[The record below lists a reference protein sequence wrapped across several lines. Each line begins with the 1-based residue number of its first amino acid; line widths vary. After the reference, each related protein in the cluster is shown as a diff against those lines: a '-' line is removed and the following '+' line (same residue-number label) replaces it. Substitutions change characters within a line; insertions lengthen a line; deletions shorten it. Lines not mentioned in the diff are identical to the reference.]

1 MNSKM
6 KYFDCVKMKNDIQAK
21 IYSEI
26 NGLSSDEILAYFN
39 SQRELKQ
46 QVLTNNLINRVM
58 A

>member
-1 MNSKM
+1 MNNKK
-6 KYFDCVKMKNDIQAK
+6 KYFDCVQMKNEIQAK

-26 NGLSSDEILAYFN
+26 SRLSSDEILAYFN